1 MEMKKADQKMVEP
14 KKKKAASKNRT
25 KFGLMKQLLIVSSV
39 PMLLIFAAGLVSIW
53 FIGAQIIENMV
64 KHELSAALY
73 AFEVSVE
80 KISAGAF
87 AYKDGM
93 FYKGNRNITYDTE
106 FFDNFSN
113 EVDLQVTVFWD
124 DTRVATSLYDEN
136 GDRMTG
142 TTADPEIYEQVVVQ
156 GNDYYSNH
164 VEIAGK
170 EYYAMYSPLYQNKSD
185 EIIGMTFVGLDKSNI
200 NKIFTSNLLQ
210 SMVTMS
216 VMFVIG
222 IVMVILIVRMI
233 VIAIIKVVGNLNELS
248 DGKLNITVD
257 KKLKARVDE
266 VGDIAR
272 SVEALSGSL
281 SEMITEI
288 KDASGNLDNMSN
300 DFSSSFGKMA
310 DNISNVNTAV
320 EEMAYSSTQQANDTS
335 EVGNEVQDMGE
346 AIDSTSQNI
355 EQLVGNTDKMR
366 EYNRSVDVTLEEL
379 IRISNETKNA
389 VDVVYEQTNMTNLSA
404 KDIQSAADVIT
415 DIADQTSLLSLN
427 ASIEAARA
435 GEHGKGFAVVA
446 DEIRKLADQ
455 SAESASRITG
465 IIDALIKNSDT
476 TVDTMNRITDVIDRQ
491 GMELQKTKDVFGS
504 LNKEIGEVGDA
515 VDNIREQVDRLNTL
529 KSGVLSAVQ
538 SLASI
543 AEENAASTEETTA
556 SMQELKDI
564 VSDCSND
571 IDKIVAMSEALA
583 QNTQKFTI

>member
-1 MEMKKADQKMVEP
+1 MMKNKVEP
-14 KKKKAASKNRT
+14 NKEKAASKNRT
-25 KFGLMKQLLIVSSV
+25 KFGLMKQLLLVSSV
-39 PMLLIFAAGLVSIW
+39 PMLLIFVAGMASMWYV
-53 FIGAQIIENMV
+53 GAQIIENMV
-64 KHELSAALY
+64 KHELSAAQY

-87 AYKDGM
+87 GYKNGM

-113 EVDLQVTVFWD
+113 EVDLEVTVFWGD
-124 DTRVATSLYDEN
+124 LRVATSLYDEN

-142 TTADPEIYEQVVVQ
+142 TTAAPEIYEQVVVQ
-156 GNDYYSNH
+156 GNDYYTNSIN
-164 VEIAGK
+164 IAGK
-170 EYYAMYSPLYQNKSD
+170 EYYGMYSPLKQNKSE

-200 NKIFTSNLLQ
+200 NQIFMSKVMQ
-210 SMVTMS
+210 STVSMIL
-216 VMFVIG
+216 MFVLG
-222 IVMVILIVRMI
+222 IAAIILIVRMI
-233 VIAIIKVVGNLNELS
+233 AAAIVKVVGNLNELS
-248 DGKLNITVD
+248 EGKLDITVD
-257 KKLKARVDE
+257 KKLKKRVDE

-272 SVEALSGSL
+272 SVDALSGSL
-281 SEMITEI
+281 REMITDI

-300 DFSSSFGKMA
+300 DFSASFGRMA
-310 DNISNVNTAV
+310 DNISSVNTAV
-320 EEMAYSSTQQANDTS
+320 EEMAGSSSQQANDTS
-335 EVGNEVQDMGE
+335 EVGNEVQDMGN

-355 EQLVGNTDKMR
+355 DQLVGNTDKMR
-366 EYNRSVDVTLEEL
+366 EYNRSVDRTLEEL
-379 IRISNETKNA
+379 IRISAETKKA

-455 SAESASRITG
+455 SAESANRITG

-491 GMELQKTKDVFGS
+491 GMELQKTKEVFGS
-504 LNKEIGEVGDA
+504 LNQEIGEVGDA
-515 VDNIREQVDRLNTL
+515 VDNIRTQVDRLNTL
-529 KSGVLSAVQ
+529 KTGVLSAVQ

-556 SMQELKDI
+556 SMQELKKI

-583 QNTQKFTI
+583 QNTEKFTI

>member
-1 MEMKKADQKMVEP
+1 MEKKTVEP
-14 KKKKAASKNRT
+14 NKKKAASKNRT
-25 KFGLMKQLLIVSSV
+25 KFGLMKQLLLVSSV
-39 PMLLIFAAGLVSIW
+39 PMLLIFVAGLASMW
-53 FIGAQIIENMV
+53 FVGSQIIENMV
-64 KHELSAALY
+64 QHELSAAQY

-80 KISAGAF
+80 KISTGAF
-87 AYKDGM
+87 GYKDGM

-113 EVDLQVTVFWD
+113 EVDLQVTVFWGD
-124 DTRVATSLYDEN
+124 LRVATSLYDEN
-136 GDRMTG
+136 GDRLTG

-170 EYYAMYSPLYQNKSD
+170 EYYAMYSPLYQNKSE

-200 NKIFTSNLLQ
+200 KQILMSKMMQ
-210 SMVTMS
+210 SMVTMI

-222 IVMVILIVRMI
+222 IIAIILSVRMI
-233 VIAIIKVVGNLNELS
+233 VVAIVKVVGNLNELS
-248 DGKLNITVD
+248 EGKLDITVD
-257 KKLKARVDE
+257 KKLKKRVDE

-272 SVEALSGSL
+272 SVDALSGSL
-281 SEMITEI
+281 REMITDI

-300 DFSSSFGKMA
+300 DFSASFSRMA
-310 DNISNVNTAV
+310 DNISSVNTAV
-320 EEMAYSSTQQANDTS
+320 EEMACSSSQQANDTS
-335 EVGNEVQDMGE
+335 EVGNEVQDMGN

-355 EQLVGNTDKMR
+355 DQLVGNTDKMR
-366 EYNRSVDVTLEEL
+366 EYNRSVDMTLEEL
-379 IRISNETKNA
+379 IRISEETKKA

-491 GMELQKTKDVFGS
+491 GMELQKTKEVFGS
-504 LNKEIGEVGDA
+504 LNEEIGEVGDA
-515 VDNIREQVDRLNTL
+515 VDNIRTQVDRLNTL
-529 KSGVLSAVQ
+529 KTGVLSAVQ

-543 AEENAASTEETTA
+543 AEQNAASTEETTA
-556 SMQELKDI
+556 SMQELKSI

-583 QNTQKFTI
+583 QNTEKFTI